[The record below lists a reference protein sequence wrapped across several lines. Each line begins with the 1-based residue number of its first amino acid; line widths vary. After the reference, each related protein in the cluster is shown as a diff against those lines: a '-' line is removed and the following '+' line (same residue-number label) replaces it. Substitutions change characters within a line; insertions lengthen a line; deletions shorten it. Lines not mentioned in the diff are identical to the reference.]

1 MCVSKR
7 GRIKTCG
14 CSDASS
20 PRINVDSFATSDP
33 VLQIWLYQRRQKDF
47 GSSDEAAEWVL

>member
-1 MCVSKR
+1 MCVKER
-7 GRIKTCG
+7 KNKNLWR

-20 PRINVDSFATSDP
+20 TRINVDSFATSDP
-33 VLQIWLYQRRQKDF
+33 VLQISLYQRRQKDF